1 MQRGLSASLTLRCY
15 RSAGRAAAQLGCLHA
30 ALACTRVLAASSMD
44 ASTRLAASAAQRER
58 AVAYSF
64 GNMLH
69 HVGTRNSL
77 HGLLLLLSL
86 LAVSHVEDE
95 GPEMVVTWK
104 RPIDANTKLDQAC
117 RRYCHR
123 IALDIDRPDRR
134 DRPLSLVSCC
144 DR

>member
-1 MQRGLSASLTLRCY
+1 
-15 RSAGRAAAQLGCLHA
+15 
-30 ALACTRVLAASSMD
+30 
-44 ASTRLAASAAQRER
+44 
-58 AVAYSF
+58 
-64 GNMLH
+64 MLH

-95 GPEMVVTWK
+95 GPELVVTWN
-104 RPIDANTKLDQAC
+104 RPIDANTKLDKAW

-123 IALDIDRPDRR
+123 IALDIARPDRC
-134 DRPLSLVSCC
+134 DRPLVSCC